1 MPDLDFF
8 RFFRNALATVA
19 TVYATVI
26 TVQSVW
32 GWYVTLAAGD
42 KYTTMLRRYLLVQGL
57 RLRFKTF
64 WGDAIICALLFIAFL
79 MIWRAQT
86 TMDEVER
93 TITAATKVPDVTRR

>member
-8 RFFRNALATVA
+8 RFFRNALATIA
-19 TVYATVI
+19 TIYATVI
-26 TVQSVW
+26 TLQSLW
-32 GWYVTLAAGD
+32 GWYVVLAAGD

-64 WGDAIICALLFIAFL
+64 WGDVIICALLFVAFV
-79 MIWRAQT
+79 MIWRAQA

-93 TITAATKVPDVTRR
+93 TLTAAAKVPEVSRR